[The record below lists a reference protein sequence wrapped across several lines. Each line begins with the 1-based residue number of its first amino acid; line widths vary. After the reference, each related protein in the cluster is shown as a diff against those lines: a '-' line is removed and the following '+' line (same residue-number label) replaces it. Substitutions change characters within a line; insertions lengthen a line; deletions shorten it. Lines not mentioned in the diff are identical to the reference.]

1 MIETAAA
8 ARQRTSHEVRTY
20 EALGSALNPVQSLVQ
35 AGRDLYWSRHILWH
49 LFRRD
54 FVAGFRQKLLGYLW
68 IVLVPLLGIASFVFM
83 HWTGILNPG
92 ATPFPYAIYVYV
104 GTSVW
109 ALFMASLGTVANG
122 LIANTDLVMRTNI
135 PKIGLAVTGMASLAY
150 TLCVN
155 TVVLV
160 LLLLVFR
167 MKPSA
172 WILLYPLAML
182 PIVLLG
188 AGLGLILS
196 VVGAVARDVT
206 GMATT
211 LLNLVMYVTPVV
223 YTAQFSNPW
232 LKTIVELNPLTY
244 LVDTPRSVLA
254 LGTVPSP
261 TGFAL
266 ATLLSLM
273 VLWIGVHSFY
283 LIKDKV
289 AERL

>member
-1 MIETAAA
+1 MESAAA
-8 ARQRTSHEVRTY
+8 VRRRTSQEVRTY
-20 EALGSALNPVQSLVQ
+20 EAQGDGLNPVQSLVQ
-35 AGRDLYWSRHILWH
+35 AGRDLYRSRHVLWH
-49 LFRRD
+49 LFKRD
-54 FVAGFRQKLLGYLW
+54 FVAGFRQKLLGYVW
-68 IVLVPLLGIASFVFM
+68 VVLVPLLGIASFVFM
-83 HWTGILNPG
+83 QWTGILNPG
-92 ATPFPYAIYVYV
+92 QTPFPYAVYVYI

-109 ALFMASLGTVANG
+109 TLFIATLGTVANG

-160 LLLLVFR
+160 ILLLLFR

-172 WILLYPLAML
+172 WILLYPLALL

-188 AGLGLILS
+188 MGMGLILS

-211 LLNLVMYVTPVV
+211 ILNLAMYVTPVV
-223 YTAQFSNPW
+223 YTAQFTNPW
-232 LKTIVELNPLTY
+232 LKAVVEMNPLTY

-261 TGFAL
+261 VGYTL
-266 ATLLSLM
+266 STLLALL
-273 VLWIGVHSFY
+273 VLWTGVHGFY
-283 LIKDKV
+283 LIKEKV

>member
-1 MIETAAA
+1 MQPNAAV
-8 ARQRTSHEVRTY
+8 RQRTSDVVRTY
-20 EALGSALNPVQSLVQ
+20 EAVGDAPGPVQSLVM
-35 AGRDLYWSRHILWH
+35 AGRDLYWSRHVLWH
-49 LFRRD
+49 LFKRD

-83 HWTGILNPG
+83 QWTGILNPG
-92 ATPFPYAIYVYV
+92 NTQFPYAVYVYV

-109 ALFMASLGTVANG
+109 AMFMMALGTVANG

-135 PKIGLAVTGMASLAY
+135 PKIGLAVTGMATMAY
-150 TLCVN
+150 SFCVN

-160 LLLLVFR
+160 ILLLMFR
-167 MKPSA
+167 MKPSV
-172 WILLYPLAML
+172 WIVLYPLAML

-188 AGLGLILS
+188 VGVGLILS

-211 LLNLVMYVTPVV
+211 LLGLAMYITPVI
-223 YTAQFSNPW
+223 YTAQFTNPW
-232 LKTIVELNPLTY
+232 LKMVVELNPLTY

-261 TGFAL
+261 LGFAL
-266 ATLLSLM
+266 ATLLS
-273 VLWIGVHSFY
+273 VLVLCVGVHGFY
-283 LIKDKV
+283 LIKEKV